1 MKLSDL
7 DKVIELIERGWCRE
21 FEAKTC
27 ENGGVDYDS
36 PHAVAWDVRGAF
48 AKVLGVEECHKH
60 APTIFASLTGRV
72 ASVANA
78 FGRLADWNDQAASQS
93 LILAR
98 LRTWRGEL
106 AENAAI
112 RRANQKK
119 RGAV

>member
-7 DKVIELIERGWCRE
+7 DKVIALIERGWC
-21 FEAKTC
+21 FGNEAVNA
-27 ENGGVDYDS
+27 EGGGDNFDS
-36 PHAVAWDVRGAF
+36 PDAVAWDVRGAF
-48 AKVLGVEECHKH
+48 CRVLGMDECHKH

-93 LILAR
+93 LILTR
-98 LRTWRGEL
+98 LRAWRGEL

-119 RGAV
+119 KGAV